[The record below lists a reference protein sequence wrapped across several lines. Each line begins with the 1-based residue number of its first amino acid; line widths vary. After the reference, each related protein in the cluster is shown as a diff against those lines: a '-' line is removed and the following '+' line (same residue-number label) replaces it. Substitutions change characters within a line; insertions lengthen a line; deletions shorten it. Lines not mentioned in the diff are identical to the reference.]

1 MDRSDWQ
8 LVVHGGA
15 GVIERSAL
23 DPRREE
29 AIRQALAAALDAGAE
44 VLAHGGSALDAVEAS
59 VRLLEDDPHFN
70 AGRGAALTS
79 DGTVELDAAIM
90 DGEGLAAGA
99 VAGVTQTRN
108 PVALARAVMEHTPH
122 VLLAG
127 AAAES
132 FAREMKLAH
141 VDPSWFHTPMR
152 RRQLDEFRRSG
163 PASFDVGMKYGTVGA
178 VARDGQ
184 GHVAAATS
192 TGGVT
197 GKRPGRVGD
206 TPVIGAGTY
215 ADDRAAAISAT
226 GSGEHFIRAV
236 AAHEICARIRLL
248 GEGAQEAAA
257 HAIAEVERLGG
268 SGGII
273 FVSAAGEAGWVFNSK
288 GMYRAKA
295 SRAGRMIAI
304 YDNE

>member
-132 FAREMKLAH
+132 FARDMKLAH

-152 RRQLDEFRRSG
+152 RRQFDELRRSG

-178 VARDGQ
+178 AARDCH

-273 FVSAAGEAGWVFNSK
+273 FVSAAGEACWVFNSK

-304 YDNE
+304 YGNE

>member
-29 AIRQALAAALDAGAE
+29 AIRQALVAALDAGAE

-132 FAREMKLAH
+132 FARDMKLAH

-152 RRQLDEFRRSG
+152 RRQLDELRRSG
-163 PASFDVGMKYGTVGA
+163 LASFDVGMKYGTVGA

-248 GEGAQEAAA
+248 GEGVQEAAA

-273 FVSAAGEAGWVFNSK
+273 FVSAAGEACWVFNSK

>member
-29 AIRQALAAALDAGAE
+29 AIRQALVAALDAGAE

-132 FAREMKLAH
+132 FARDMKLAE
-141 VDPSWFHTPMR
+141 VDPTWFHTPMR
-152 RRQLDEFRRSG
+152 RRQFDELRRSG

-178 VARDGQ
+178 VARDCH

-273 FVSAAGEAGWVFNSK
+273 FVSAAGEAGWVFDSK

-304 YDNE
+304 YGNE

>member
-132 FAREMKLAH
+132 FARDMKLAE
-141 VDPSWFHTPMR
+141 VDPTWFHTPMR
-152 RRQLDEFRRSG
+152 RRQFDELRRSG

-178 VARDGQ
+178 VARDCH

-273 FVSAAGEAGWVFNSK
+273 FVSAAGEAGWVFDSK

-304 YDNE
+304 YGNE

>member
-1 MDRSDWQ
+1 M
-8 LVVHGGA
+8 VHGGA

-29 AIRQALAAALDAGAE
+29 AIRQALATALDAGAE
-44 VLAHGGSALDAVEAS
+44 VLADGGSALDAVEAS

-79 DGTVELDAAIM
+79 NGTVELDAAII

-108 PVALARAVMEHTPH
+108 PVALARAVMERTPH

-132 FAREMKLAH
+132 FARDMKLAQ

-152 RRQLDEFRRSG
+152 RRQLNELKRSG

-178 VARDGQ
+178 AARDCH

-304 YDNE
+304 YGNE

>member
-23 DPRREE
+23 DPRQEE

-44 VLAHGGSALDAVEAS
+44 VLTRGGRALDAVEAS

-90 DGEGLAAGA
+90 NGEGLAAGA

-108 PVALARAVMEHTPH
+108 PVALARAVMEHTPY

-132 FAREMKLAH
+132 FARDMKLAQ

-152 RRQLDEFRRSG
+152 RRQLNELKRSG

-257 HAIAEVERLGG
+257 HALAEVERLGG

-273 FVSAAGEAGWVFNSK
+273 FVSAAGEAGWVFNSR

-295 SRAGRMIAI
+295 SPAGRVIAI
-304 YDNE
+304 YGDE

>member
-1 MDRSDWQ
+1 
-8 LVVHGGA
+8 
-15 GVIERSAL
+15 
-23 DPRREE
+23 
-29 AIRQALAAALDAGAE
+29 
-44 VLAHGGSALDAVEAS
+44 
-59 VRLLEDDPHFN
+59 
-70 AGRGAALTS
+70 
-79 DGTVELDAAIM
+79 M

-132 FAREMKLAH
+132 FAREMKLAQ

-152 RRQLDEFRRSG
+152 RRQLDELRRSG
-163 PASFDVGMKYGTVGA
+163 LASFDVGMKYGTVGA

-273 FVSAAGEAGWVFNSK
+273 FVSAAGEAGWVFDSK

-304 YDNE
+304 YGNE

>member
-1 MDRSDWQ
+1 MDRRDWQ

-44 VLAHGGSALDAVEAS
+44 VLTRGGSALDAVEAS

-90 DGEGLAAGA
+90 NGEGLAAGA

-108 PVALARAVMEHTPH
+108 PVALARAVMERTPH
-122 VLLAG
+122 VLLTG

-132 FAREMKLAH
+132 FARDMKLAQ

-152 RRQLDEFRRSG
+152 GRQLVELRRSG
-163 PASFDVGMKYGTVGA
+163 PASLVVGMNYGTVGA
-178 VARDGQ
+178 VARAGQ

-215 ADDRAAAISAT
+215 ADDCAAAISAT

-236 AAHEICARIRLL
+236 AAHEICARMRLL

-257 HAIAEVERLGG
+257 HALAEVERLGG

-273 FVSAAGEAGWVFNSK
+273 FVSAAGEAGWVFNSR

-295 SRAGRMIAI
+295 SAAGRVIAI
-304 YDNE
+304 FGDE

>member
-23 DPRREE
+23 DPRQEE

-122 VLLAG
+122 VLLTG

-132 FAREMKLAH
+132 FARDMKLAQ

-152 RRQLDEFRRSG
+152 RRQLNELRRSG

-178 VARDGQ
+178 VARDRPGQ
-184 GHVAAATS
+184 VAAATS

-304 YDNE
+304 YGNE